1 MSAESPNDENFT
13 IQQFRTILKQ
23 FVADRDWEK
32 YHTPR
37 ALSEAISIE
46 AGELL
51 ENFLFKP
58 DDYFHGDLTPITD
71 EIADVFIYLLNLV
84 NSLKLPNFTEIVLR
98 KIEKNSKK
106 YPIEQFSGDNYSKQ

>member
-1 MSAESPNDENFT
+1 MG
-13 IQQFRTILKQ
+13 
-23 FVADRDWEK
+23 K

-98 KIEKNSKK
+98 KIEKIAKNILLNNSVETIIQSNRFMK
-106 YPIEQFSGDNYSKQ
+106 YFFNFYNWAK